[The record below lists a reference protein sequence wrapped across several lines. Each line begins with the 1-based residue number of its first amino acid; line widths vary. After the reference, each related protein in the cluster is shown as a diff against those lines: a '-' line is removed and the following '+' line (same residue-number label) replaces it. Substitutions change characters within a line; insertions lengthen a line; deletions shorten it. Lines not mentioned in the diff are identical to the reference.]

1 MQRLYEDTSVE
12 GLTPWQ
18 SRGTYEMCTT
28 VLKVIEPP
36 RDGDPR
42 YDYYAVRVQTR
53 WSNDPGAW
61 HGDRQGGRV
70 TIRSNW
76 EARVKDA
83 SGDLVDTNCTELP
96 LAVAFKFVSLSI
108 TPRICDNAIVTR
120 TRLYSDTATWET
132 KDITKTPTW
141 DNVYF
146 QRVGEGFK
154 PQFTVMLEYPQ
165 HRIDFE
171 SSIGPN
177 SANGL
182 GVLKTEVFYQFR
194 HMWMRVR

>member
-1 MQRLYEDTSVE
+1 MSTGPLRRGTREEVPARRPSATEGSAPHGCHRGRRDQRCNDGFPVPCGCHRYRPGADIKDSDCFSGTWQGEVKGEGMQRLYEDTSVE

-96 LAVAFKFVSLSI
+96 LAVAFKFVSLS
-108 TPRICDNAIVTR
+108 
-120 TRLYSDTATWET
+120 SDCSG
-132 KDITKTPTW
+132 PPS
-141 DNVYF
+141 
-146 QRVGEGFK
+146 RV
-154 PQFTVMLEYPQ
+154 V
-165 HRIDFE
+165 
-171 SSIGPN
+171 IG
-177 SANGL
+177 
-182 GVLKTEVFYQFR
+182 
-194 HMWMRVR
+194 